1 MRKNVLVFGIISG
14 LIAAPTMLLSI
25 ETGYGSLWV
34 GYSSMIVAFSLIF
47 VGIKNLRDKFNDGHI
62 SFGKALKTGL
72 IITLIGSTIY
82 VAAWM
87 VDYYG
92 FHPDYMQKYTD
103 SVINQAKASGASI
116 AEINRQKAQMA
127 SYAEMY
133 NNPVMLAMLTYAEIL
148 PVGIVMALAA
158 ALILKRKPENRQAAA
173 VA

>member
-1 MRKNVLVFGIISG
+1 MKKNVLVFGVISG
-14 LIAAPTMLLSI
+14 LIAAITMLLSI

-72 IITLIGSTIY
+72 LITLIGSTIY
-82 VAAWM
+82 VVAWM
-87 VDYYG
+87 VDYYC
-92 FHPDYMQKYTD
+92 FHPDYMQKYTA
-103 SVINQAKASGASI
+103 SVINQAKASGASM

-127 SYAEMY
+127 GYAEMY
-133 NNPVMLAMLTYAEIL
+133 KSPFMLAVLTYMEIL
-148 PVGIVMALAA
+148 PVGIVIALIA
-158 ALILKRKPENRQAAA
+158 ALILKRKPENGRVAA